1 MLVVVQQ
8 SLVVLV
14 KMAVWEIPYCVKWLV
29 ALVMMVLGVVVLVVV
44 FKGNGG
50 DASVVM
56 QGEKDTSNIHE
67 SNGFHL
73 VELTEGDT
81 ECGQFSWSEWAL
93 MGLGVILLLKVS
105 HLVHYC
111 FFTKR
116 IVRNRLAK
124 LRTGLNNQPNVPAPA
139 GVVVDAPVEMAH
151 VVVPP
156 LLAPVV
162 QSH

>member
-1 MLVVVQQ
+1 
-8 SLVVLV
+8 
-14 KMAVWEIPYCVKWLV
+14 MAVWEIPYCVKWLL

-93 MGLGVILLLKVS
+93 MGLGVVLVLKVS
-105 HLVHYC
+105 HVVHYC
-111 FFTKR
+111 YFTKR
-116 IVRNRLAK
+116 IEGTVW
-124 LRTGLNNQPNVPAPA
+124 LNLGQVSIISQMCLCLM
-139 GVVVDAPVEMAH
+139 V
-151 VVVPP
+151 
-156 LLAPVV
+156 LLWVH
-162 QSH
+162 Q